1 MTPEHRPAE
10 AFVTRST
17 RPSDSARADRG
28 DQADIQAVSRVSQIL
43 SLFEPGTPEVTAGEV
58 AERLGLNRTTAY
70 RYCTSL
76 VAAGLLER
84 SPEGGYVPG
93 GLLVQLGAFAIG
105 HRRVINLAPRH
116 MQALSRATRTSAVL
130 SLWGLTGPVVSRV
143 EENLSAVV
151 IVSVRVGSHL
161 PLDSAQ
167 SKIFL
172 AYHAD
177 QLSMER
183 LMANLPGQ
191 AREELRADVERVRSV
206 GHCFAMST
214 PGVVAVGAPVF
225 DEYGICATIAV
236 VGPDNT
242 LPMSDDSP
250 ELRAVVDAARNLTRE
265 LGGHYRP
272 DDLDRPA
279 V

>member
-1 MTPEHRPAE
+1 MAKS
-10 AFVTRST
+10 TRS
-17 RPSDSARADRG
+17 PESARADRG

-43 SLFEPGTPEVTAGEV
+43 SLFDPATPRVSTGLV

-84 SPEGGYVPG
+84 DPDGGYVPG
-93 GLLVQLGAFAIG
+93 GLLLQLGAFAIG
-105 HRRVINLAPRH
+105 HRRVVSLAPRH
-116 MQALSRATRTSAVL
+116 MRALARATQNSAVL

-143 EENLSAVV
+143 EENASAIVV
-151 IVSVRVGSHL
+151 VSVRVGSHL
-161 PLDSAQ
+161 PLDTAQ
-167 SKIFL
+167 SKVFL

-183 LMANLPGQ
+183 LMANLPGP
-191 AREELRADVERVRSV
+191 ARDELRDDIERVRSL
-206 GHCFAMST
+206 GHCSAMST
-214 PGVVAVGAPVF
+214 PGVVALAAPVF
-225 DEYGICATIAV
+225 DEYGICASLAI

-242 LPMSDDSP
+242 LSMSDDAP
-250 ELRAVVDAARNLTRE
+250 ELRVIADIARELTHE
-265 LGGHYRP
+265 LGGHYLP
-272 DDLDRPA
+272 DDAGRRA

>member
-1 MTPEHRPAE
+1 MSRSPERG
-10 AFVTRST
+10 RS
-17 RPSDSARADRG
+17 DRG

-43 SLFEPGTPEVTAGEV
+43 SLFDPATPEVMAGEV

-76 VAAGLLER
+76 LAAGLLER
-84 SPEGGYVPG
+84 SAEGGYVPG
-93 GLLVQLGAFAIG
+93 GLLLQVGAFAIG
-105 HRRVINLAPRH
+105 RRRVISLAPRH
-116 MQALSRATRTSAVL
+116 MQALSRATQTSVVL

-143 EENLSAVV
+143 EENLSTIVV
-151 IVSVRVGSHL
+151 VSVRVGSHL
-161 PLDSAQ
+161 PLDTAQ
-167 SKIFL
+167 SKVFL

-183 LMANLPGQ
+183 LMATLSGT
-191 AREELRADVERVRSV
+191 ARDELRADIERVRVV
-206 GHCFAMST
+206 GHCSAMST
-214 PGVVAVGAPVF
+214 PGVVAVTAPVF
-225 DEYGICATIAV
+225 DEYGICATIAI

-242 LPMSDDSP
+242 LSMSDDAP
-250 ELRAVVDAARNLTRE
+250 ELRVVVDTARELTAE

-272 DDLDRPA
+272 DDLDQRA

>member
-1 MTPEHRPAE
+1 MTKS
-10 AFVTRST
+10 TRS
-17 RPSDSARADRG
+17 SDTVRADRG

-43 SLFEPGTPEVTAGEV
+43 SLFEPATPEVTAGEV

-84 SPEGGYVPG
+84 SAGGGYVPG
-93 GLLVQLGAFAIG
+93 GLLLQLGAFAIG
-105 HRRVINLAPRH
+105 HRRVVNLAPRH
-116 MQALSRATRTSAVL
+116 MRALSRATRTSAVL

-143 EENLSAVV
+143 EEDVSAAV

-161 PLDSAQ
+161 PLDTAQ
-167 SKIFL
+167 SKVFL

-177 QLSMER
+177 QLSMGR

-191 AREELRADVERVRSV
+191 AQEELRADVERVRAV
-206 GHCFAMST
+206 GHCSAMGT
-214 PGVVAVGAPVF
+214 PGIVAVAAPVF
-225 DEYGICATIAV
+225 DEYGICATMAV
-236 VGPDNT
+236 VAPDNT
-242 LPMSDDSP
+242 LAMSDDAP
-250 ELRAVVDAARNLTRE
+250 ELRAVVDAARALTRE

-272 DDLDRPA
+272 DDPEQQA
-279 V
+279 VEGPQA

>member
-1 MTPEHRPAE
+1 VTKP
-10 AFVTRST
+10 TRS
-17 RPSDSARADRG
+17 PDNARADRG

-43 SLFEPGTPEVTAGEV
+43 SLFDPATPEVTATEV

-84 SPEGGYVPG
+84 SAEGGYAPG
-93 GLLVQLGAFAIG
+93 GLLLQLGAFAIG

-116 MQALSRATRTSAVL
+116 MQALSRATQTSVVL

-143 EENLSAVV
+143 EENPSTIVV
-151 IVSVRVGSHL
+151 VSVRVGSHL
-161 PLDSAQ
+161 PLDTAQ
-167 SKIFL
+167 SKVFL

-183 LMANLPGQ
+183 LMANLPGT
-191 AREELRADVERVRSV
+191 AREELRTGVERVRAV
-206 GHCFAMST
+206 GHCSAMST
-214 PGVVAVGAPVF
+214 PGVVAVAAPVF
-225 DEYGICATIAV
+225 DEYGICATIAI

-242 LPMSDDSP
+242 LAMSDDAP
-250 ELRAVVDAARNLTRE
+250 ELRVVVDTARELTRE

-272 DDLDRPA
+272 DDLDQRA

>member
-1 MTPEHRPAE
+1 
-10 AFVTRST
+10 VTK
-17 RPSDSARADRG
+17 SARSPDAAKGDRG
-28 DQADIQAVSRVSQIL
+28 DQAGLQAVSRVSQIL
-43 SLFEPGTPEVTAGEV
+43 ALFNPVTPEVTANEV

-76 VAAGLLER
+76 VTAGLLER
-84 SPEGGYVPG
+84 STAGGYIPG
-93 GLLVQLGAFAIG
+93 GLLLQLGAFAIS

-116 MQALSRATRTSAVL
+116 MQALSRATQSSVVL

-143 EENLSAVV
+143 EENVSTIVV
-151 IVSVRVGSHL
+151 VSVRVGSHL
-161 PLDSAQ
+161 PLDTAQ
-167 SKIFL
+167 SKVFL

-183 LMANLPGQ
+183 LMATLPAPAGD
-191 AREELRADVERVRSV
+191 ELRADVEKVRSG
-206 GHCFAMST
+206 GHCSAMST
-214 PGVVAVGAPVF
+214 PGVVAVAAPVF
-225 DEYGICATIAV
+225 DEYGICATIAC

-242 LPMSDDSP
+242 LSMSDDAP
-250 ELRAVVDAARNLTRE
+250 ELRLVVETARELTKE

-272 DDLDRPA
+272 DDLDQRA

>member
-1 MTPEHRPAE
+1 MTKP
-10 AFVTRST
+10 TRS
-17 RPSDSARADRG
+17 PDARA

-43 SLFEPGTPEVTAGEV
+43 SLFEPATPEVTAAEV

-84 SPEGGYVPG
+84 SNDGGYVPG
-93 GLLVQLGAFAIG
+93 GLLLQLGAFAIG
-105 HRRVINLAPRH
+105 HRRVVNLAPRH
-116 MQALSRATRTSAVL
+116 MQALSRATQTSVVL

-143 EENLSAVV
+143 EENASTIV

-161 PLDSAQ
+161 PLDTAQ
-167 SKIFL
+167 SKVFL

-183 LMANLPGQ
+183 LIGNLSGT
-191 AREELRADVERVRSV
+191 ARDELRADVDRVREV
-206 GHCFAMST
+206 GHCSAMST
-214 PGVVAVGAPVF
+214 PGIVAVAAPVF
-225 DEYGICATIAV
+225 DEYGICATMAI

-242 LPMSDDSP
+242 LSMGDDTP
-250 ELRAVVDAARNLTRE
+250 ELRVVVDTARELTLE

-272 DDLDRPA
+272 DDLQRA

>member
-1 MTPEHRPAE
+1 MTKP
-10 AFVTRST
+10 TRS
-17 RPSDSARADRG
+17 PDAVRADRS

-43 SLFEPGTPEVTAGEV
+43 SLFDPATPEVTAGEV

-84 SPEGGYVPG
+84 SAEGGYMPG
-93 GLLVQLGAFAIG
+93 GLLLQLGAFAIG
-105 HRRVINLAPRH
+105 HRQVMNLAPRH
-116 MQALSRATRTSAVL
+116 MRALARATQNTVVL

-143 EENLSAVV
+143 EENVSAVV
-151 IVSVRVGSHL
+151 VVSVRVGSHL
-161 PLDSAQ
+161 PLDTAQ

-183 LMANLPGQ
+183 LMANLSGP
-191 AREELRADVERVRSV
+191 ALAELRSAVERVRAV
-206 GHCFAMST
+206 GHCAAMST
-214 PGVVAVGAPVF
+214 PGVVAVAAPVF
-225 DEYGICATIAV
+225 DEQGICATMAI

-242 LPMSDDSP
+242 LAMSDDAP
-250 ELRAVVDAARNLTRE
+250 ELRAVVDTARELTHE

-272 DDLDRPA
+272 DDLDQRA

>member
-1 MTPEHRPAE
+1 VTKP
-10 AFVTRST
+10 TRS
-17 RPSDSARADRG
+17 PEARA

-43 SLFEPGTPEVTAGEV
+43 SLFDPATPELTAGEV

-84 SPEGGYVPG
+84 SADGGYVPG
-93 GLLVQLGAFAIG
+93 GLLLQLGAFAIG
-105 HRRVINLAPRH
+105 HRRVVNLAPRH
-116 MQALSRATRTSAVL
+116 MRALSRATQTSVVL

-143 EENLSAVV
+143 EENASTIV

-161 PLDSAQ
+161 PLDTAQ
-167 SKIFL
+167 SKVFL

-183 LMANLPGQ
+183 LIGTLSGT
-191 AREELRADVERVRSV
+191 ARDELRADVERVRAA
-206 GHCFAMST
+206 GHCSAMST
-214 PGVVAVGAPVF
+214 PGIVAVAAPVF
-225 DEYGICATIAV
+225 DEYGICATIAI

-242 LPMSDDSP
+242 LSMGDDTP
-250 ELRAVVDAARNLTRE
+250 ELRVVVDTARELTHE

-272 DDLDRPA
+272 DDVQRA

>member
-1 MTPEHRPAE
+1 MTK
-10 AFVTRST
+10 ST
-17 RPSDSARADRG
+17 GSPDTVRADKG

-43 SLFEPGTPEVTAGEV
+43 ALFEPATPEVTATEV

-84 SPEGGYVPG
+84 SADGGYIPG
-93 GLLVQLGAFAIG
+93 GLLLQLGAFAIG

-116 MQALSRATRTSAVL
+116 MQALARNTQNSVVL
-130 SLWGLTGPVVSRV
+130 SLWGPTGPVVSRV
-143 EENLSAVV
+143 EENVATIVV
-151 IVSVRVGSHL
+151 VSVRVGSHL
-161 PLDSAQ
+161 PLDTAQ

-183 LMANLPGQ
+183 LMANLSGP
-191 AREELRADVERVRSV
+191 ALAELRADVDRVRQV
-206 GHCFAMST
+206 GHCSAMST
-214 PGVVAVGAPVF
+214 PGVVAVAAPVF
-225 DEYGICATIAV
+225 DEWGICATIAI

-242 LPMSDDSP
+242 LSMSDEAP
-250 ELRAVVDAARNLTRE
+250 ELRVVVDTARELTRE

-272 DDLDRPA
+272 DDLGQRA